1 MAFTRFH
8 DDTCRINKQLQEM
21 TFLGKYM
28 LDVPGNGMK
37 PLFMN
42 DPFIRQQKWGANL
55 MTNSINLESDLLGL
69 SRNLNRDN
77 LDNNYKKNKVESN
90 KIKYPVSNETTEQT
104 RNSNPAWMLR
114 DIENNNW
121 DYLPLN
127 PQENVCIPFNNN
139 ISSRII
145 QKDYFVPCKF
155 NN

>member
-8 DDTCRINKQLQEM
+8 DDTCRIKKKLEVM
-21 TFLGKYM
+21 ASSSRYM

-37 PLFMN
+37 PLFMD

-77 LDNNYKKNKVESN
+77 LDNNYKNEQVKSS
-90 KIKYPVSNETTEQT
+90 KIKYPNSKSMTEQT
-104 RNSNPAWMLR
+104 RSTNPAWMLR
-114 DIENNNW
+114 DIEHNNFS
-121 DYLPLN
+121 YLQFN
-127 PQENVCIPFNNN
+127 PQENTCIPFNNN

-145 QKDYFVPCKF
+145 QKNNFVSCCKL
-155 NN
+155 N